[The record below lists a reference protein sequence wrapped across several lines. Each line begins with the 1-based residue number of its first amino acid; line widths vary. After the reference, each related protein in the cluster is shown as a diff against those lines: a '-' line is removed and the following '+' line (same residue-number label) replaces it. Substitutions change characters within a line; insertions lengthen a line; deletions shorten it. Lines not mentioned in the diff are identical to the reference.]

1 VKLDRATV
9 CLPTRNRQAAHAFY
23 TALGFKAVGELAD
36 DGLPE
41 PLQFEIS
48 DGLRAMLIPTRG
60 FGWVIGDRKR
70 SPRNTHECLVVIGL
84 ATNAAVDKLMRR
96 ARGAGAKIVVEAG
109 DQQWGYAGTFAD
121 PDGHL
126 WQVGR
131 ADGFLTR

>member
-9 CLPTRNRQAAHAFY
+9 CLSTRNRQASHAFY
-23 TALGFKAVGELAD
+23 TALGFKTVGELGD

-41 PLQFEIS
+41 PLQFEVS
-48 DGLRAMLIPTRG
+48 DGLRVMLIPTRG
-60 FGWVIGDRKR
+60 FGWVIADRQR
-70 SPRNTHECLVVIGL
+70 APRNTHECLVVIGL
-84 ATNAAVDKLMRR
+84 ATNAAIDKLMRR
-96 ARGAGAKIVVEAG
+96 AQDAGAKVVTEASE
-109 DQQWGYAGTFAD
+109 QSWGYSGTFAD